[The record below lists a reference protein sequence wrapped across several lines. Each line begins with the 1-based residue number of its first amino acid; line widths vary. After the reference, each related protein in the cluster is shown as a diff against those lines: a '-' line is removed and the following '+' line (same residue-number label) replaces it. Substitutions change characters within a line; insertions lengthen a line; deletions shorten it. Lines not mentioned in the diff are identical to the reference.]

1 MSENLVPWES
11 FFVAQVGACA
21 ALAGLIFVSV
31 SINLER
37 ILRYK
42 WLPQRAAQTM
52 VLLGMALILG
62 TITLIPRESALVLGL
77 EMAGCAAIALVFIY
91 MLQAAGGPVTPE
103 YRRFAA
109 LNLTLQT
116 LVALPGI
123 IGGVLIA
130 TINPAGIFWVAGAIV
145 GALIVGLFNAWVLL
159 VEIVR

>member
-1 MSENLVPWES
+1 MREYLVPWES

-21 ALAGLIFVSV
+21 ALAGLVFVSV

-42 WLPQRAAQTM
+42 WLPQRAAQSM

-62 TITLIPRESALVLGL
+62 SITLIPRESALVLGV
-77 EMAGCAAIALVFIY
+77 EMAACAAIALTVIY
-91 MLQAAGGPVTPE
+91 LMQVAGGPVPAE
-103 YRRFAA
+103 YRRHAR

-116 LVALPGI
+116 FVALLGI
-123 IGGVLIA
+123 VGGVLIA
-130 TINPAGIFWVAGAIV
+130 MVVPEGIFWIAGSIV

>member
-1 MSENLVPWES
+1 MSEKLVPWES

-37 ILRYK
+37 ILHYK

-62 TITLIPRESALVLGL
+62 SITLIPRESALVLGL
-77 EMAGCAAIALVFIY
+77 ELGGCALVALILIY
-91 MLQAAGGPVTPE
+91 LLQRAGGPVPPE
-103 YRRFAA
+103 YGGHAR

-116 LVALPGI
+116 IVALLGI
-123 IGGVLIA
+123 VGGALIA
-130 TINPAGIFWVAGAIV
+130 AANEAGIFWIASAIV
-145 GALIVGLFNAWVLL
+145 GALVVGIFNAWVLL

>member
-1 MSENLVPWES
+1 VSENLVPWES

-37 ILRYK
+37 IVRYK

-62 TITLIPRESALVLGL
+62 SITLIPRESALVLGL
-77 EMAGCAAIALVFIY
+77 ELGGCALIALFLIY
-91 MLQAAGGPVTPE
+91 ALQVAGGPVPTA
-103 YRRFAA
+103 YGGHAR

-116 LVALPGI
+116 LVALLGV
-123 IGGVLIA
+123 IGGALIA
-130 TINPAGIFWVAGAIV
+130 TTNPAGIFWVASAIV
-145 GALIVGLFNAWVLL
+145 GALIVGIFNAWVLL

>member
-1 MSENLVPWES
+1 MSEYLVPWES

-31 SINLER
+31 SINLDR

-62 TITLIPRESALVLGL
+62 SITLIPRESALVLGL
-77 EMAGCAAIALVFIY
+77 EMSGCAAVALILIY
-91 MLQAAGGPVTPE
+91 LLQAAGGPVPAE
-103 YRRFAA
+103 YRHHAS

-130 TINPAGIFWVAGAIV
+130 IFNPDGIFWVAGSIV

>member
-37 ILRYK
+37 ILRYR

-62 TITLIPRESALVLGL
+62 SITLIPRESALVLGL
-77 EMAGCAAIALVFIY
+77 ELCGCALIALFLIY
-91 MLQAAGGPVTPE
+91 ALQVAGGPVPRE
-103 YRRFAA
+103 YGRHAR
-109 LNLTLQT
+109 LNLALQT
-116 LVALPGI
+116 LVALLGI
-123 IGGVLIA
+123 VGGGLIA
-130 TINPAGIFWVAGAIV
+130 TANEAGIFWIASAIV
-145 GALIVGLFNAWVLL
+145 GALIVGIFNAWVLL